1 MGSTE
6 RFDSALQWASRKHCD
21 QERKGTSIPY
31 VSHLLAV
38 SSLVM
43 EHGGDE
49 DQAIAALLHDA
60 IEDQGVTDAEIAERY
75 GQRVAEIVRACTD
88 ADTVPKPPW
97 RERKRAYID
106 HLADAPGD
114 ALLVSLADKTH
125 NARCIAADVARDG
138 DDYFARFSGGVLG
151 TRWYYRRLFDAFQAR
166 VRDLP
171 ADRAGRPGAPG
182 LLAEYER
189 VIGTFGATPAAAVEY
204 EAASA

>member
-1 MGSTE
+1 MGFTE
-6 RFDSALQWASRKHCD
+6 RFDSALQWSSLKHRD

-60 IEDQGVTDAEIAERY
+60 IEDQGVTDAEIDERY
-75 GQRVAEIVRACTD
+75 GKRVAEIVRACTD
-88 ADTVPKPPW
+88 TDTVPKPPW

-106 HLADAPGD
+106 HLADAPTD

-125 NARCIAADVARDG
+125 NARCIATDVARDG
-138 DDYFARFSGGVLG
+138 EDYFTRFSGGVSG
-151 TRWYYRRLFDAFQAR
+151 TRWYYRRLFDAFMTRAH
-166 VRDLP
+166 DLP
-171 ADRAGRPGAPG
+171 ADQAGRPGASA

-189 VIGTFGATPAAAVEY
+189 VIEAFGATPEAAIEY
-204 EAASA
+204 EATSA